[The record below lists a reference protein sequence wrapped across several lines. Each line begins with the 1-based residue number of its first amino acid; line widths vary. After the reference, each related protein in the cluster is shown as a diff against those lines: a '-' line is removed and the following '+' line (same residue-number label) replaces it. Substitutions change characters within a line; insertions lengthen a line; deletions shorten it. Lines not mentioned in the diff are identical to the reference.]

1 MILNLNKPV
10 GISSHS
16 VVNQVRRITGERR
29 VGHGGT
35 LDPLAKGVLIVGVGR
50 ESTRKL
56 QELLKNVDKEYVAT
70 IELGKSSPTDD
81 SEGLLQVTGI
91 VSGITV
97 SSIKKT
103 LKEFTGEIKQRPP
116 KYSAIKING
125 SPAYKLARQGK
136 EFEIPQKSVHIK
148 NIDLLDFNP
157 PCITIKTTVS
167 SGTYIRS
174 LARDIGAHLGVGG
187 YLKELTRTR
196 VGQFTLDKS
205 TSIEDL
211 SRQYKT

>member
-70 IELGKSSPTDD
+70 I
-81 SEGLLQVTGI
+81 
-91 VSGITV
+91 
-97 SSIKKT
+97 
-103 LKEFTGEIKQRPP
+103 
-116 KYSAIKING
+116 
-125 SPAYKLARQGK
+125 
-136 EFEIPQKSVHIK
+136 
-148 NIDLLDFNP
+148 
-157 PCITIKTTVS
+157 
-167 SGTYIRS
+167 
-174 LARDIGAHLGVGG
+174 
-187 YLKELTRTR
+187 
-196 VGQFTLDKS
+196 
-205 TSIEDL
+205 
-211 SRQYKT
+211 